1 MVQACPY
8 RSEHPKSRTVD
19 AAFEPNLPRREA
31 MSPERKIM
39 LRPLIAAALC
49 CAVIAAIASSA
60 LATTIID
67 EWASIKAPP
76 PPTLEPIAVDPQTT
90 ALLVL
95 DLVKQTCNE
104 QVRPR
109 CLASIPQVADL
120 IKGARESNTPVIYSV
135 IPGPATIADTL
146 SAVKPEGDEP
156 VVKSGPD
163 KFLGTDLEKILK
175 DKGITTVIVVG
186 TAAHGAVLYTASH
199 AALLGFNVI
208 VPVDGMSAE
217 TPYAE
222 QYVAWNMVHAP
233 VLAAKVKLTA
243 VSMLKF

>member
-1 MVQACPY
+1 MHAIV
-8 RSEHPKSRTVD
+8 RSAIVFCVAVTLLSTPLPRAGAATIVDEWSSVTAPAPPALQPVTVD
-19 AAFEPNLPRREA
+19 P
-31 MSPERKIM
+31 K
-39 LRPLIAAALC
+39 
-49 CAVIAAIASSA
+49 
-60 LATTIID
+60 
-67 EWASIKAPP
+67 
-76 PPTLEPIAVDPQTT
+76 TT

-95 DLVKQTCNE
+95 DLVKQTCNQ

-109 CLASIPQVADL
+109 CLASLPQVAKL
-120 IKGARESNTPVIYSV
+120 LKGARDSKTMVVYSI

-146 SAVKPEGDEP
+146 PNVMPLGSEP

-163 KFLGTDLEKILK
+163 KFIGTDLEKILK

-199 AALLGFNVI
+199 AALLGFDTI

-222 QYVAWNMVHAP
+222 QYVAWNMTHAP
-233 VLAAKVKLTA
+233 VLSAKVKLTA
-243 VSMLKF
+243 IDMVKF